1 MTEEITEK
9 EDQTDTEILG
19 ELSKF
24 REPNTNGA
32 GGRPR
37 INRDLVIR
45 NLKATD
51 HTGNPRYTH
60 AQIARLVGCST
71 RTIRRISNKA
81 KADGLL
87 EDEDRD
93 GVPMGH
99 VEADF
104 NDETLRASRIGI
116 SFREWLQI
124 NFKTKSSANYHFNFT
139 SKIWESLWEKC
150 SMVEMADPS
159 SKLADKMAVRF
170 VQEFKDDAFRI
181 RRRLKMIRH
190 IFRFLKRQ
198 DICDAHLKIDES
210 KHPRSIRK
218 VPSITFTDYGER
230 FGDCLAKMKEAF
242 PEDPRQAELIVKF
255 KIASQMRSG
264 AWTEEGKEENR
275 ELWGIAVNDPDKNS
289 YLIMNGPDE
298 YQCHVLAKKNEE
310 WNIIWLPKNV
320 RELLWEVYQERD
332 PGDPLINLDIDK
344 VRAEWR
350 KITKDEFGRG
360 QTLHDMRKIS
370 LTWLYCIG
378 VPLEVAA
385 NINVGWKDLSTAF
398 KHYLNLRGSQL
409 IRTSK
414 REEYKANIP
423 EWFIDGLDDFIGHD
437 AIAPGMFM
445 SSGPPR

>member
-1 MTEEITEK
+1 MIEEINETEAR
-9 EDQTDTEILG
+9 TDSEILG

-24 REPNTNGA
+24 REPVNNGK

-37 INRDLVIR
+37 VNRDLVLR

-60 AQIARLVGCST
+60 AQIARLVGCSE
-71 RTIRRISNKA
+71 RTVRRIAKKA
-81 KADGLL
+81 KKDGKL
-87 EDEDRD
+87 ENDDRA

-116 SFREWLQI
+116 SFREWLYIQ
-124 NFKTKSSANYHFNFT
+124 FKTKGSANYHFNFT
-139 SKIWESLWEKC
+139 SKIWEKLWDKC

-159 SKLADKMAVRF
+159 SKLGDRMAVRF
-170 VQEFKDDAFRI
+170 VQEFGDDRNRMRSRLKRI
-181 RRRLKMIRH
+181 RY

-218 VPSITFTDYGER
+218 VPSITFTDYGAR
-230 FGDCLAKMKEAF
+230 FGSCLAKFKKAF
-242 PEDPRQAELIVKF
+242 PEDPRQAELVVKF
-255 KIASQMRSG
+255 KISSQIRSG
-264 AWTEEGKEENR
+264 AWTEEGEEENR

-289 YLIMNGPDE
+289 YIIMNGPDE
-298 YQCHVLAKKNEE
+298 YRIHVLAKKTEE
-310 WNIIWLPKNV
+310 WNIIWLPREV

-332 PGDPLINLDIDK
+332 PGDPLINLSIDK
-344 VRAEWR
+344 AR
-350 KITKDEFGRG
+350 KAWTRITKEEFGRG

-370 LTWLYCIG
+370 LTWLYCMG

-385 NINVGWKDLSTAF
+385 NMNVGWKDLSTAY

-409 IRTSK
+409 IRKSK
-414 REEYKANIP
+414 REEYKENIP
-423 EWFIDGLDDFIGHD
+423 EWFKDGLDDFIGHD
-437 AIAPGMFM
+437 AMTPGMRM